1 MKAPGPLAKLLV
13 KLLVSAGLLIFL
25 VSKISLEDLF
35 ALVRTLDRATV
46 ALAILVF
53 FVSNVLG
60 ALQWH
65 FLLVA
70 SGVRLTFPQSF
81 RFYFVGL
88 FFNNFLPAN
97 IGGDAMKIYDVS
109 RIGSNVYRVTAVTL
123 MDRFIGIFSLCLLA
137 VAAVLLSTAFWPG
150 GTVAVYLIVF
160 LGCMMPLVGFYF
172 IKPLGT
178 LLRRLVGLIRPLSVD
193 KRAGWIFDGLSEF
206 KSRRWLVLRLILLSL
221 VIQFLRVMTHVLAAV
236 ALGVPIDA
244 VVFGL
249 FFVFVPVLGLAMIP
263 PITINGLGVREGLG
277 ILLFAQAGI
286 GRTDAFAIEF
296 LTYLISVSISLLGF
310 AFFLARRR
318 EMSNPRA
325 DASTI

>member
-1 MKAPGPLAKLLV
+1 MKALGTAAKLLF
-13 KLLVSAGLLIFL
+13 KILVSAGLLIFL
-25 VSKISLEDLF
+25 VSKISVEDLLV
-35 ALVRTLDRATV
+35 LVRTLDRTTI

-65 FLLVA
+65 FLLIA
-70 SGVRLTFPQSF
+70 SGVRLTFLQSF

-109 RIGSNVYRVTAVTL
+109 RIGSNVYRVTGVTL
-123 MDRFIGIFSLCLLA
+123 IDRFIGIFSLCLLA
-137 VAAVLLSTAFWPG
+137 VIAVLLLTAFWPG
-150 GTVAVYLIVF
+150 GSVVAYLLVF
-160 LGCMMPLVGFYF
+160 LGCMAPLAGFYF
-172 IKPLGT
+172 IKPLGR
-178 LLRRLVGLIRPLSVD
+178 LLRRLVALIRPLSVD
-193 KRAGWIFDGLSEF
+193 KRAAWILDSLSEF
-206 KSRRWLVLRLILLSL
+206 RTRRWLILRLVLLSL
-221 VIQFLRVMTHVLAAV
+221 IIQFLRVMTHVLAAL
-236 ALGVPIDA
+236 ALGVAIDA

-249 FFVFVPVLGLAMIP
+249 FFVFVPLLSLAMIP

-277 ILLFAQAGI
+277 ILLFSQAGI

-296 LTYLISVSISLLGF
+296 LTYLISVSISLFGF
-310 AFFLARRR
+310 VFFMARKRQAVKAR
-318 EMSNPRA
+318 G